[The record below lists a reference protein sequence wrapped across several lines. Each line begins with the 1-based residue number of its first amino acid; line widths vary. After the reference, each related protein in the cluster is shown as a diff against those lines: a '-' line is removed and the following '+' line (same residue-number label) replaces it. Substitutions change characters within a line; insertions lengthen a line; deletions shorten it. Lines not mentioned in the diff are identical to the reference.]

1 MGKGN
6 KKSKSNKNVNTSTKQ
21 DKNNKSKNLEKVND
35 AIKTQIEKESKETQL
50 ELLNIQNNENKKLK
64 KFKLRA
70 LETFNIKLTKDIKK
84 MSINE
89 VKQFA
94 HKFDLNPAINFR
106 VLSDLKKNNP
116 QEYKRYIVKYKYTL
130 DFKDALSLDCFDKDE
145 LNKILK
151 EYNDNIKIYE
161 LKMAKI
167 NSIKNVSLFS
177 RIKLFNLLFF
187 LQSKEVIKM
196 NYEQIEEA
204 ILSYSIPESL
214 VFKIPNKFG
223 NNELLYYSYL
233 LILVNLLIPEKI
245 KDSNIQISQD
255 LTSSLNKEVYFN
267 FIDAQE
273 EAIEEEVDFK
283 EISERKKQ
291 LAEYIKGYNQDIKTY
306 KNPSTSIKTETKNK
320 SSKELKDNFLRKLK
334 IIDKFKDIIKEI
346 INLADDSFVIERIKF
361 IIKSVMFFQKDPSN
375 LDRLSNCLKIN
386 TFSKNKEHP
395 NEKYIEKSSI
405 TNLDEIALENVDA
418 TFESEGKNPFNY
430 NAEYYLYPYLLK
442 KNIIQGDEEILD
454 SFKDFLKYVYKS
466 KIIRDI
472 FYMTPEFQEFAFP
485 FDDNKIFEELFEMTI
500 FLPFPN
506 DILMGFTEKE
516 IPEILVSTNLKEKTP
531 KDTDFSLVVCECSQ
545 ILNTCIH
552 EHVKHYLKALIFYN
566 SFQLGINKRIKSNL
580 FEIDEERK
588 IINAVLI
595 RNKNTTRK
603 NVYNKSLVQL
613 DGGQK
618 ADILLYGHIL
628 KEITFSQ
635 SLELFKLSN
644 WNKTIPQHI
653 ENFNKKA
660 NKNQNTIDEFEII
673 KLEDIEGD
681 NDLCEFYKI
690 LSKKF
695 AKYVSYSDEI
705 IYNYSS
711 FSKRSFDNEIVEG
724 NKGDIIYDTNCYADY
739 HMDIKDTTY

>member
-21 DKNNKSKNLEKVND
+21 DKNNKSKNLEKAND
-35 AIKTQIEKESKETQL
+35 AIKTQIEKESEEMQL

-167 NSIKNVSLFS
+167 NSIKNISLFS

-361 IIKSVMFFQKDPSN
+361 IIKSVMFFQKAPTN

-395 NEKYIEKSSI
+395 NEKYIEKSST
-405 TNLDEIALENVDA
+405 TNIDEIALENVDA

-442 KNIIQGDEEILD
+442 KNIIQGDKEILD

-472 FYMTPEFQEFAFP
+472 FYMTPEFQEFAYP
-485 FDDNKIFEELFEMTI
+485 FDDDKIFEELFEMTI
-500 FLPFPN
+500 FFPFPN

-516 IPEILVSTNLKEKTP
+516 IPEILVSTYLKEDTP

-552 EHVKHYLKALIFYN
+552 EHVKHYLKTLIFYN
-566 SFQLGINKRIKSNL
+566 SFQLGINKRINSNL

-618 ADILLYGHIL
+618 AEVLLYGHIL

-660 NKNQNTIDEFEII
+660 NKNQNTISELEFL
-673 KLEDIEGD
+673 KLEEIEGD

-695 AKYVSYSDEI
+695 TKYVSFSDEI
-705 IYNYSS
+705 IYDYSS

-724 NKGDIIYDTNCYADY
+724 KKGYIIYDTNCCVDY

>member
-1 MGKGN
+1 MGKRN

-35 AIKTQIEKESKETQL
+35 AIKTQIEKESNFTQL

-196 NYEQIEEA
+196 KYEQIEEA
-204 ILSYSIPESL
+204 ILSYSIPETL
-214 VFKIPNKFG
+214 VFKTPNKFG

-267 FIDAQE
+267 FIDDQE

-361 IIKSVMFFQKDPSN
+361 IIKSVMFFQKAPTN

-395 NEKYIEKSSI
+395 NEKYIEKSST
-405 TNLDEIALENVDA
+405 TNLDEIALDNVDA

-430 NAEYYLYPYLLK
+430 NAE
-442 KNIIQGDEEILD
+442 
-454 SFKDFLKYVYKS
+454 
-466 KIIRDI
+466 
-472 FYMTPEFQEFAFP
+472 
-485 FDDNKIFEELFEMTI
+485 
-500 FLPFPN
+500 
-506 DILMGFTEKE
+506 
-516 IPEILVSTNLKEKTP
+516 
-531 KDTDFSLVVCECSQ
+531 
-545 ILNTCIH
+545 
-552 EHVKHYLKALIFYN
+552 
-566 SFQLGINKRIKSNL
+566 
-580 FEIDEERK
+580 
-588 IINAVLI
+588 
-595 RNKNTTRK
+595 
-603 NVYNKSLVQL
+603 
-613 DGGQK
+613 
-618 ADILLYGHIL
+618 
-628 KEITFSQ
+628 
-635 SLELFKLSN
+635 
-644 WNKTIPQHI
+644 
-653 ENFNKKA
+653 
-660 NKNQNTIDEFEII
+660 
-673 KLEDIEGD
+673 
-681 NDLCEFYKI
+681 
-690 LSKKF
+690 
-695 AKYVSYSDEI
+695 
-705 IYNYSS
+705 
-711 FSKRSFDNEIVEG
+711 
-724 NKGDIIYDTNCYADY
+724 
-739 HMDIKDTTY
+739 

>member
-21 DKNNKSKNLEKVND
+21 DKNNKSKNLEKAND
-35 AIKTQIEKESKETQL
+35 AIKTQIEKESNFTQL

-167 NSIKNVSLFS
+167 NSIKNISLFS

-361 IIKSVMFFQKDPSN
+361 IIKSVMFFQKAPTN

-395 NEKYIEKSSI
+395 NEKYIEKSST
-405 TNLDEIALENVDA
+405 TNIDEIALENVDA

-442 KNIIQGDEEILD
+442 KNIIQGDKEILD

-472 FYMTPEFQEFAFP
+472 FYMTPEFQEFAYP
-485 FDDNKIFEELFEMTI
+485 FDDDKIFEELFEMTI
-500 FLPFPN
+500 FFPFPN

-516 IPEILVSTNLKEKTP
+516 IPEILVSTYLKEDTP

-552 EHVKHYLKALIFYN
+552 EHVKHYLKTLIFYN
-566 SFQLGINKRIKSNL
+566 SFQLGINKRINSNL

-618 ADILLYGHIL
+618 AEVLLYGHIL

-660 NKNQNTIDEFEII
+660 NKNQNTISELEFL
-673 KLEDIEGD
+673 KLEEIEGD

-695 AKYVSYSDEI
+695 TKYVSFSDEI
-705 IYNYSS
+705 IYDYSS

-724 NKGDIIYDTNCYADY
+724 KKGYIIYDTNCCVDY

>member
-1 MGKGN
+1 MGKRN

-35 AIKTQIEKESKETQL
+35 AIKTQIEKESNFTQL

-145 LNKILK
+145 LNKILN

-167 NSIKNVSLFS
+167 NSIKNISLFS

-291 LAEYIKGYNQDIKTY
+291 LEEYIKGFNQDIKTY

-395 NEKYIEKSSI
+395 NEKYIEKSST
-405 TNLDEIALENVDA
+405 TNLDEIALDNVDA

-442 KNIIQGDEEILD
+442 KNIIQGDKEILD

-472 FYMTPEFQEFAFP
+472 FYMTPEFQEFAYP
-485 FDDNKIFEELFEMTI
+485 FDDDKIFEELFEMTI
-500 FLPFPN
+500 FFPFPN

-516 IPEILVSTNLKEKTP
+516 IPEILVSTYLKEDTP

-552 EHVKHYLKALIFYN
+552 EHVKHYLKTLIFYN
-566 SFQLGINKRIKSNL
+566 SFQLGINKRINSNL

-618 ADILLYGHIL
+618 AEVLLYGHIL

-660 NKNQNTIDEFEII
+660 NKNQNTIDEFEFI

-695 AKYVSYSDEI
+695 TKYVSFSDEI
-705 IYNYSS
+705 IYDYSS

-724 NKGDIIYDTNCYADY
+724 NKGDIIYDTNCYTDY